1 MSASPESFRGLLDE
15 AKKCYDN
22 AVRLT
27 RERDDDGFIRLVRSD
42 DIDSAVED
50 LSRTEGKLRTKLRD
64 LKKDSKQRAAYED
77 QLEKIVSLL
86 SDLREKQRR
95 RNCRK

>member
-27 RERDDDGFIRLVRSD
+27 QERDDGFIRLVRSD

-50 LSRTEGKLRTKLRD
+50 LSRMEGKLRTKLRD

-86 SDLREKQRR
+86 SDLREKQRH